1 MGVLGGAPTGDFIC
15 EPDELWQLDL
25 KGPFTVQGKKWYFLI
40 CIDDYSRCIVAAQ
53 QFNHC
58 PSIEEILAG
67 IQPAIDFRK
76 PENILTDN
84 NPFKEGWAELLANRE
99 SKPVSHTYITR
110 KIKGKW
116 NALSEIW
123 QRNS

>member
-1 MGVLGGAPTGDFIC
+1 MLMEDYIREIKKGLEDRIPDFESADFRKIT
-15 EPDELWQLDL
+15 EKIRKELE
-25 KGPFTVQGKKWYFLI
+25 K
-40 CIDDYSRCIVAAQ
+40 
-53 QFNHC
+53 
-58 PSIEEILAG
+58 
-67 IQPAIDFRK
+67 IDFRK